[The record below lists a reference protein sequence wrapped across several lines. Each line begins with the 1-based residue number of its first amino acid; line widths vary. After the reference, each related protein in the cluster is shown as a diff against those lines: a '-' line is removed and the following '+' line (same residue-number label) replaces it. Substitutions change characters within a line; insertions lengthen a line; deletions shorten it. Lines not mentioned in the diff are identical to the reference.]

1 MASLDFSVVY
11 DNLPYL
17 WHGLQFS
24 LLLTAIGFAAGLVL
38 GTGLALVQHLEIRI
52 AAQLARGYVALIRSL
67 PLILV
72 LFWFFFLVPIVLGAI
87 INRGQPVPIGGIWTA
102 FITFS
107 LFEAAYYSEIIRV
120 GFRSVGQGQYEA
132 AKALS
137 LSTYK
142 TYRLVIL
149 PQVLRVVSPI
159 ILNQTIILF
168 QDTSLVYV
176 LSLTDLVGAA
186 SKLAQLNG
194 RLVETYMTVAV
205 IYLIICSLTS
215 QLVNHLR
222 QRTQIVTNR

>member
-1 MASLDFSVVY
+1 MGNLDFSVVY

-17 WHGLQFS
+17 LHGLQFS
-24 LLLTAIGFAAGLVL
+24 LLLTAVGFLAGLVL
-38 GTGLALVQHLEIRI
+38 GTGLALVQHLNVPV
-52 AAQLARGYVALIRSL
+52 AAQSARAYVALIRSL

-72 LFWFFFLVPIVLGAI
+72 LFWFFFLVPVVVGAVA
-87 INRGQPVPIGGIWTA
+87 NGGQPVPVGGVWTS

-120 GFRSVGQGQYEA
+120 GFRSLGKGQYEA
-132 AKALS
+132 AEALS
-137 LSTYK
+137 LSTFD

-149 PQVLRVVSPI
+149 PQVLRIVSPI

-176 LSLTDLVGAA
+176 LSLTDLTGAA

-194 RLVETYMTVAV
+194 RLVETYLTVAV
-205 IYLIICSLTS
+205 VYLAICSSAS
-215 QLVNHLR
+215 QLVAYIR
-222 QRTQIVTNR
+222 RWTRMATTR